1 MSTRN
6 LDKIFKPQRI
16 AVIGA
21 TPRPK
26 SVGATVLDNL
36 LNSGSDAVVYPI
48 NPKHEAIHGIH
59 AWRNIRE
66 VPKTPDLAII
76 CIPAASVAQAVR
88 ECGEAGVGGIIIL
101 SAGFREVG
109 AKGREL
115 EQQIADEARKFPG
128 LRIIGPNCLGVIV
141 PGHRLNASFAGTLPL
156 PGHVAFISQSGA
168 LCTAILDWADQ
179 KGLGF
184 SYFVSIGNML
194 DVDLG
199 DLIDYF
205 GRQPEVR
212 SIILYAESV
221 TSARKFMSAAR
232 AFARIKPIVAYK
244 SGRFAESAKA
254 AASHTGAMAG
264 EDAVY
269 DAAFERAGIER
280 CYEIDDMFDCAE
292 LLARQRP
299 PSGPRIAI
307 VTNAGGPGVMAADA
321 LLARDGVLATLSP
334 STIEALNQVLP
345 PYWSHGNPV
354 DVLGDAD
361 AQRYAAGTELVL
373 SDENVDGVL
382 VVLTPQAMTDAT
394 ATAEAVGKL
403 APGTNRPILA
413 AWMGGNT
420 VQPGIDRLNKAG
432 IPTYENPAKAVR
444 AFMHLVSYARNREIL
459 YEMPREIPVRFPID
473 RSEIQ
478 ERFAT
483 AFSHSESLVSE
494 PLISETLCKAQLAA
508 YGISTTRRLVA
519 KSADEA
525 VAAAKEI
532 GFPIVM
538 KILSPDISHKTDVGG
553 VRLDLKNETD
563 VRAAFEQITTS
574 ASHAVPTARIDGVSV
589 QEMIVEPAAQELI
602 LGAKKDE
609 TFGAVL
615 LLGMGGI
622 TAELLKDRVLEL
634 PPLNERLAHRMLTK
648 LRCWPLLQGYRGRP
662 GVDIDQLIEVL
673 IRFSYLIADS
683 PQIKEF
689 DINPLI
695 ASPKRI
701 VALDARAVLDRNYHA
716 ETARPFQH
724 LAIRPYPEGFNRL
737 VTLNSGLEVLLR
749 PIRPEDEKLWHELI
763 ASCSF
768 ESIHARFGYSF
779 KGTTHE
785 MGARFCFIDYD
796 REMAIIAEVA
806 EGDSRKLIGVARLVA
821 DPAHETGEYAVLVGD
836 DYHHQGLG
844 LTLTEY
850 CVEVAR
856 IWGLKRVVATT
867 EPTNFRMLA
876 TFRHLNFEL
885 ADDTDEK
892 VIRASKSLDPMGTA
906 R

>member
-1 MSTRN
+1 MSTHN

-36 LNSGSDAVVYPI
+36 LNSGSEAVVYPI

-59 AWRNIRE
+59 TWRNIRE
-66 VPKTPDLAII
+66 VPKTPDLAIV
-76 CIPAASVAQAVR
+76 CIPAASVPQAIR

-109 AKGREL
+109 PEGRKL
-115 EQQIADEARKFPG
+115 EEQIAAEARKFPG

-141 PGHRLNASFAGTLPL
+141 PGLRLNASFAGTMPL
-156 PGHVAFISQSGA
+156 AGHVAFISQSGA

-212 SIILYAESV
+212 SMILYAESV

-232 AFARIKPIVAYK
+232 AFARIKPVVAYK

-264 EDAVY
+264 EDAVF

-321 LLARDGVLATLSP
+321 LLAREGSLATLSP
-334 STIEALNQVLP
+334 QTIEALNRALP
-345 PYWSHGNPV
+345 AYWSHGNPV

-361 AQRYAAGTELVL
+361 PQRYAVGTELVMA
-373 SDENVDGVL
+373 DENVDGVL

-394 ATAEAVGKL
+394 GTAEAVARL
-403 APGTNRPILA
+403 APHAGRPMLA
-413 AWMGGNT
+413 AWMGGTT

-432 IPTYENPAKAVR
+432 IPTYENPAKAIR

-473 RSEIQ
+473 RNEVQ
-478 ERFAT
+478 ERFA
-483 AFSHSESLVSE
+483 AEFRHGEA
-494 PLISETLCKAQLAA
+494 LISEPICKAQLAA
-508 YGISTTRRLVA
+508 YGITATTRFVA
-519 KSADEA
+519 KTADEA
-525 VAAAKEI
+525 VNGAIEI
-532 GFPIVM
+532 GFPVVM
-538 KILSPDISHKTDVGG
+538 KIVSPDISHKTDVGG
-553 VRLDLKNETD
+553 VRLNLRSEAE
-563 VRAAFEQITTS
+563 VRDAFEQIIAS
-574 ASHAVPTARIDGVSV
+574 AVQAVPTARIDGVAV
-589 QEMIVEPAAQELI
+589 QEMIVEPDSQELI

-615 LLGMGGI
+615 MLGMGGI

-648 LRCWPLLQGYRGRP
+648 LRCWPLLKGYRGRP
-662 GVDIDQLIEVL
+662 GVDIDRLIEVL
-673 IRFSYLIADS
+673 IRFSYLIADL

-701 VALDARAVLDRNYHA
+701 VAVDARAVLDMNFRP
-716 ETARPFQH
+716 ETARPFEH

-737 VTLNSGLEVLLR
+737 ITLQSGLEVLMR
-749 PIRPEDEKLWHELI
+749 PIRPEDEKLWHLLI

-785 MGARFCFIDYD
+785 MGSRFCFIDYD
-796 REMAIIAEVA
+796 REMAIVA
-806 EGDSRKLIGVARLVA
+806 EIGEGDKRRLIGVGRLVS
-821 DPAHETGEYAVLVGD
+821 DPSHETAEYAVLIAD
-836 DYHHQGLG
+836 DYHHLGLG
-844 LTLTEY
+844 IALTEY
-850 CVEVAR
+850 CLEVAR

-867 EPTNFRMLA
+867 EATNFRMLA
-876 TFRHLNFEL
+876 TFRHLNFQL
-885 ADDTDEK
+885 ADDAEEK
-892 VIRASKSLDPMGTA
+892 VIRATKSLDPVGTGS
-906 R
+906 

>member
-1 MSTRN
+1 MSTHN

-16 AVIGA
+16 AVVGA

-36 LNSGSDAVVYPI
+36 LNSGSEAVVYPI

-59 AWRNIRE
+59 TWQHIRD

-76 CIPAASVAQAVR
+76 CIPAASVPQAVK

-109 AKGREL
+109 TKGREL
-115 EQQIADEARKFPG
+115 EEQTAAEARKFPG

-141 PGHRLNASFAGTLPL
+141 PGLRLNASFAGTMPL
-156 PGHVAFISQSGA
+156 SGHVAFISQSGA

-232 AFARIKPIVAYK
+232 AFARIKPVVAYK

-264 EDAVY
+264 EDAVF

-334 STIEALNQVLP
+334 PTIEALNRALP
-345 PYWSHGNPV
+345 AYWSHGNPV

-361 AQRYAAGTELVL
+361 AQRYTVATELVMA
-373 SDENVDGVL
+373 DANVDGVL
-382 VVLTPQAMTDAT
+382 VVLTPQAMTDSR
-394 ATAEAVGKL
+394 ATAEAIAKL
-403 APGTNRPILA
+403 APIASQPMLA
-413 AWMGGNT
+413 AWMGGTT
-420 VQPGIDRLNKAG
+420 VQPGVDLLNKAG

-444 AFMHLVSYARNREIL
+444 AFLHLVSYARNREIL

-473 RSEIQ
+473 RNEIQ
-478 ERFAT
+478 ERFA
-483 AFSHSESLVSE
+483 AEFRNGEA
-494 PLISETLCKAQLAA
+494 LISEPVCKAQLAA
-508 YGISTTRRLVA
+508 YGISATTRLVA
-519 KSADEA
+519 KTVDEA
-525 VAAAKEI
+525 VKGANEI
-532 GFPIVM
+532 GFPVVM
-538 KILSPDISHKTDVGG
+538 KIVSPDISHKTDVGG
-553 VRLDLKNETD
+553 VRLNLRAESE
-563 VRAAFEQITTS
+563 VRDAFEQIIES
-574 ASHAVPTARIDGVSV
+574 AVHGVPSARIDGVSI
-589 QEMIVEPAAQELI
+589 QEMIDEPDSHELI
-602 LGAKKDE
+602 LGAKKDA

-615 LLGMGGI
+615 LFGMGGI

-648 LRCWPLLQGYRGRP
+648 LRCWPLLKGYRGRP
-662 GVDIDQLIEVL
+662 GVDIDRLIEVL

-701 VALDARAVLDRNYHA
+701 VAVDARAVLDANFRP
-716 ETARPFQH
+716 ESARPFEH
-724 LAIRPYPEGFNRL
+724 LAIRPYPEGFMRL
-737 VTLNSGLEVLLR
+737 IMLPSGLQVQLR
-749 PIRPEDEKLWHELI
+749 PVRPEDEKLWHALI

-779 KGTTHE
+779 RGTTHE
-785 MGARFCFIDYD
+785 MGSRFCFVDYD
-796 REMAIIAEVA
+796 REIPIVA
-806 EGDSRKLIGVARLVA
+806 EIADGTSRTLIGVGRLVA
-821 DPAHETGEYAVLVGD
+821 EPNHEIAEYAVLVRD
-836 DYHHQGLG
+836 DYQHQGLG
-844 LTLTEY
+844 LVLTEY
-850 CVEVAR
+850 CLEVAQN
-856 IWGLKRVVATT
+856 WGIKRVVATT
-867 EPTNFRMLA
+867 EATNFRMLA
-876 TFRHLNFEL
+876 TFRHLNCEL
-885 ADDTDEK
+885 VDDAEEK
-892 VIRASKSLDPMGTA
+892 VIRATKSFEPTGTGS
-906 R
+906 